1 MAKRV
6 LVPIAT
12 GFEEIEA
19 LTVVDI
25 LRRAGAE
32 VVLAGI
38 TEQRPIDGRSNI
50 SVVPDMSFDEALK
63 TGPFDIIVL
72 PGGLPNAYILRDDE
86 RVIRAL
92 KDQASRGGHVA
103 AICASPVGLDRAGL
117 LEGIRITS
125 HPTVREELP
134 DDNYCEERVV
144 TVSRVMTSR
153 AAGTAMEFAF
163 AIVMELF
170 GPEKVEEVNAGVL
183 AAL

>member
-1 MAKRV
+1 MTKRV

-25 LRRAGAE
+25 LRRAEAE
-32 VVLAGI
+32 VVLAGL
-38 TEQRPIDGRSNI
+38 TEEWPIVGRSNV
-50 SVVPDMSFDEALK
+50 SVIPDMTLDKAFA
-63 TGPFDIIVL
+63 TGPFDTIVL

-86 RVIRAL
+86 RVIGAL
-92 KDQASRGGHVA
+92 KEQAARGGNVA

-117 LEGIRITS
+117 LEGKRLTS
-125 HPTVREELP
+125 HPSIREELSA
-134 DDNYCEERVV
+134 DGYCEERVV
-144 TVSRVMTSR
+144 VADRVITSR

-170 GPEKVEEVNAGVL
+170 GLEKVEEVNAGVL

>member
-25 LRRAGAE
+25 LRRAEAE
-32 VVLAGI
+32 VVLAGLA
-38 TEQRPIDGRSNI
+38 EQWPIVGRSNI
-50 SVVPDMSFDEALK
+50 SVIPDMTFDKALT
-63 TGPFDIIVL
+63 TGPFDTIVL
-72 PGGLPNAYILRDDE
+72 PGGLPNAFILRDDE
-86 RVIRAL
+86 RVIGAL
-92 KDQASRGGHVA
+92 KEHASRGGHVA

-117 LEGIRITS
+117 LEGKRLTS
-125 HPTVREELP
+125 HPTIRGELP
-134 DDNYCEERVV
+134 ADRYCEERVV
-144 TVSRVMTSR
+144 VDDRIMTSR

-170 GPEKVEEVNAGVL
+170 GPEKVDEVNAGVL